1 MRLLRILLEKLRKK
15 SNERGYVCDGCGA
28 EIFDYPIH
36 RLCADCEGILSVNDK
51 YFCPKCGRK
60 TVTEGICLNC
70 KRKKPAFDRGFSP
83 FVYIAHTAGYINRI
97 KNGNRR
103 LSCFFGEEMT
113 KTLLR
118 SYPKMSE
125 FEAPRYAT
133 NMENPSQTPPNSLLI
148 VPVPTTQNARRKRG
162 YNQAQDLAEQVAESL
177 QKADYAVELDVD
189 VLQKRK
195 ETAQQKHMHYQ
206 ERIENVAGAYHVHK
220 RSVCKGRTVVLVDD
234 IMTTGATGDAC
245 AKRLLGAGAKEV
257 LFLVAAALAEP
268 KQS

>member
-1 MRLLRILLEKLRKK
+1 LDNNGYTCDVCGDEVFHYPIERLCPSCEEKLQRNN
-15 SNERGYVCDGCGA
+15 SNT
-28 EIFDYPIH
+28 
-36 RLCADCEGILSVNDK
+36 CE
-51 YFCPKCGRK
+51 KCGRK
-60 TVTEGICLNC
+60 TFTEGVCLTC
-70 KRKKPAFDRGFSP
+70 KASLPAFTRGFSP

-133 NMENPSQTPPNSLLI
+133 NVENPLQTPQNSLLI
-148 VPVPTTQNARRKRG
+148 VPVPTTQNTRRKRG

-177 QKADYAVELDVD
+177 QKAGYVVELDVD